1 MDKYTAASILIIVFF
16 VSLFAWAVG
25 DYNAPLNINVEANT
39 VGNLRTVGVQV
50 YSDENN
56 TILETIDWGNI
67 SRGETKNITAYIHNP
82 GNSEAI
88 IHVATGNYT
97 PLSLQAY
104 SSFTCPLNSTV
115 VGAGETVETVLSLHI
130 YLNVT
135 EISEFMFDVVVS
147 ASSL

>member
-1 MDKYTAASILIIVFF
+1 MDRTTIAFILIIVFF

-25 DYNAPLNINVEANT
+25 DYNARLNINVEANT

-50 YSDENN
+50 YSNPN
-56 TILETIDWGNI
+56 HTILEHINWVNM
-67 SRGETKNITAYIHNP
+67 SRGETRNITAYIYNP
-82 GNSEAI
+82 GNSEAV

-97 PLSLQAY
+97 PASLQAY
-104 SSFTCPLNSTV
+104 SSFICPLNSTV

-135 EISEFMFDVVVS
+135 EIERFMFDVVVS
-147 ASSL
+147 ASSP